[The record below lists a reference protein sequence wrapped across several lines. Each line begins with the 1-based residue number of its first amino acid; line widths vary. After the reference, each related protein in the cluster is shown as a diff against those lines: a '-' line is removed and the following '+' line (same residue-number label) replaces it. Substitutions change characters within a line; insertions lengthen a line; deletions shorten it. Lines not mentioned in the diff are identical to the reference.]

1 MPQNRYFRL
10 LQVIS
15 FDFPL
20 IFLVSAQQA
29 PGAPDN
35 RTKEI
40 NGNPRE
46 INCKIKNIDFEA
58 FPSLRNFLY
67 CNPNMFIH

>member
-29 PGAPDN
+29 PGASVSPAEEVKGKPN
-35 RTKEI
+35 A
-40 NGNPRE
+40 
-46 INCKIKNIDFEA
+46 INCKIENIDVVA
-58 FPSLRNFLY
+58 FRSLGNCLY